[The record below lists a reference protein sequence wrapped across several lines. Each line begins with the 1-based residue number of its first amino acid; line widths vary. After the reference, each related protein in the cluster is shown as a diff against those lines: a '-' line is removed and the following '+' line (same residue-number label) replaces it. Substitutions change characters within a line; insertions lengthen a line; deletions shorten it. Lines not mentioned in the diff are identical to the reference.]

1 MYDPLY
7 DLRLVCYLSAD
18 CSFLGT
24 KILKCVEGQFNKVFI
39 LTIDDVDEVIAKL
52 PNPNA
57 GPAFYTLSSEVATRD
72 FVSDGKMRH
81 VHW

>member
-1 MYDPLY
+1 MFDPLD
-7 DLRLVCYLSAD
+7 DLRRVSYPSAD

-39 LTIDDVDEVIAKL
+39 LTMDDGDEVVAKL

-72 FVSDGKMRH
+72 FVSDG
-81 VHW
+81 